1 MEGVN
6 YLLDT
11 LVEARIRKLSL
22 AKGTSEEGK
31 ETAVKFYE
39 EHVAEV
45 KKVVPEEKLLV
56 WEVRM
61 SYSITIAKSLI

>member
-1 MEGVN
+1 MRGA
-6 YLLDT
+6 
-11 LVEARIRKLSL
+11 VEH
-22 AKGTSEEGK
+22 GK

-45 KKVVPEEKLLV
+45 KKVVPQERLLV

-61 SYSITIAKSLI
+61 SSSQYSYTVLLGGEGGLGPPV